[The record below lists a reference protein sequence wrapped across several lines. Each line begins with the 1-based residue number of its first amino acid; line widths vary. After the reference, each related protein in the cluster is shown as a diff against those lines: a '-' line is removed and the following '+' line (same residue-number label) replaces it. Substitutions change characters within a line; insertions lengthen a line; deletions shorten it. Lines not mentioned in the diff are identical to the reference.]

1 MYMRGAK
8 VTYTNELM
16 KNAMM
21 EFMSRE
27 LDLTNGMRITFRVH
41 LSENQL
47 MHIMVFPDE
56 DAAEGWARAVG
67 SYVAQI
73 KSMVVKI
80 KPLQGD
86 ISHFAIAGDV
96 TLDELRLS

>member
-56 DAAEGWARAVG
+56 TPPKAGQEPLAVTSPDQKHGCENRA
-67 SYVAQI
+67 
-73 KSMVVKI
+73 
-80 KPLQGD
+80 LQGD

-96 TLDELRLS
+96 TLDELRS

>member
-8 VTYTNELM
+8 VTYANELM

-47 MHIMVFPDE
+47 IHIMVFPDE
-56 DAAEGWARAVG
+56 DAAEG
-67 SYVAQI
+67 
-73 KSMVVKI
+73 
-80 KPLQGD
+80 
-86 ISHFAIAGDV
+86 
-96 TLDELRLS
+96 

>member
-8 VTYTNELM
+8 VTYANELM

-47 MHIMVFPDE
+47 IHIMVSLTRMLWKDGPE
-56 DAAEGWARAVG
+56 RL
-67 SYVAQI
+67 
-73 KSMVVKI
+73 VVS
-80 KPLQGD
+80 
-86 ISHFAIAGDV
+86 SHRSKAWV
-96 TLDELRLS
+96 

>member
-21 EFMSRE
+21 EFMLRE

-41 LSENQL
+41 LSEN
-47 MHIMVFPDE
+47 
-56 DAAEGWARAVG
+56 
-67 SYVAQI
+67 
-73 KSMVVKI
+73 
-80 KPLQGD
+80 
-86 ISHFAIAGDV
+86 
-96 TLDELRLS
+96 